1 MRLMAAVRSGIAAVL
16 LALPVFAGLAL
27 AIAGTPLPIDAADGA
42 LVAWRTSLTSSAVL
56 DVLDAGGSIPAWL
69 VLVGGLGLWLV
80 RSDARLALEATLVF
94 VVAEVAV
101 AVVKLVIGRARP
113 LGADVTD
120 LFITAG
126 FPSGHVT
133 RAAVFAGV
141 VLTVVPWLSRRPKV
155 TIGLGIIVVLAMAVA
170 RVSAGAHHSSDVL
183 GGLLLASII
192 VATWAVTRRPRA

>member
-1 MRLMAAVRSGIAAVL
+1 MRPMATVRGGIAALL

-27 AIAGTPLPIDAADGA
+27 VVAGTPLPIDGADEA
-42 LVAWRTSLTSSAVL
+42 LVAWRTSLSSSAVL
-56 DVLDAGGSIPAWL
+56 DALDAGGRIPAWL
-69 VLVGGLGLWLV
+69 VLVGALLLWLV

-94 VVAEVAV
+94 VVAELAV

-113 LGADVTD
+113 VGADVAD
-120 LFITAG
+120 LFVTAG

-141 VLTVVPWLSRRPKV
+141 VLVVVPWLSRRPKV
-155 TIGLGIIVVLAMAVA
+155 TIGLGIIVVLGMAVA

-183 GGLLLASII
+183 GGVLLASII
-192 VATWAVTRRPRA
+192 IGTWAVTRRPHA